1 MNSLKESGTKRGRQ
15 SGREVEGEEGW
26 QAWRGAE
33 QTKGEKTDG
42 EKETILDGDCIL
54 KIWFIC

>member
-1 MNSLKESGTKRGRQ
+1 MNSLKESRTKRGRQ

-33 QTKGEKTDG
+33 QTKGEKQT
-42 EKETILDGDCIL
+42 ERKNPFWMVTV
-54 KIWFIC
+54 F